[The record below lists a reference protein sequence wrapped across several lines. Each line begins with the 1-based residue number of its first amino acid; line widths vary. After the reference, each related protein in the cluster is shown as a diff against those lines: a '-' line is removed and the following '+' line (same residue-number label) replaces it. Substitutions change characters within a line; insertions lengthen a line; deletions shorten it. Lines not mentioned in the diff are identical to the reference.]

1 MTMPGNAARKLA
13 KQDHDAYEVEVVERK
28 DSPGVWTVEATDS
41 DGGIEQAIFAGL
53 EPANAQ
59 RNMLGISTAKR

>member
-1 MTMPGNAARKLA
+1 MPGNAARKLA

-41 DGGIEQAIFAGL
+41 DGGIEQAIFAGPRAR
-53 EPANAQ
+53 ERAEEYARYQ
-59 RNMLGISTAKR
+59 YS